1 MSSGDKARERE
12 AHDSVFADDDAVDV
26 LLDPVEQ
33 LSRAPGLEGR
43 LLHLGS
49 V

>member
-1 MSSGDKARERE
+1 MSSGDKTRPRE
-12 AHDSVFADDDAVDV
+12 AHDAVLADDDAVDV
-26 LLDPVEQ
+26 PLDPVEQ

-43 LLHLGS
+43 LLHWGS